1 MGKTQSLAKN
11 SKAMALLKKLAEQG
25 WRDQKIRDALMQE
38 FKCEWNIQTIRRNRK
53 KMGVIKCESGKLDEN
68 RPTLSIP
75 PPGLE
80 DHEKAGWFREQ
91 FMKSHL
97 YWELKSQFHV
107 SEIQSYMEEYGD
119 VCCQF
124 EDIVTSEFFQIDD
137 FLRHRIL
144 INRQLRLMKDLQ
156 LEVSEVVQW
165 ISSHSFDSKELEI
178 EPDKQKELNRARVD
192 QIRRLDDL
200 RNAMKSANDRYDKL
214 CDARQKIMSNLAA
227 TRKDRQDELRGG
239 KDTFFQLVSNLQSS
253 EAEREKQ
260 GRYAK
265 LTELAAKDVKKAFRK
280 PVEFPDGVSR
290 PIILDE
296 FTTFDEDDLND

>member
-1 MGKTQSLAKN
+1 MDKTQSLAKN
-11 SKAMALLKKLAEQG
+11 PKAMALLKKLAEQG
-25 WRDQKIRDALMQE
+25 WRDQKIQDALTQE

-91 FMKSHL
+91 FIKSHL
-97 YWELKSQFHV
+97 FVELKSQFHV
-107 SEIQSYMEEYGD
+107 PEIQSYMEEYGD

-137 FLRHRIL
+137 YLKHRIL
-144 INRQLRLMKDLQ
+144 INRQLKLMKDLQ
-156 LEVSEVVQW
+156 FQVSEVVQW
-165 ISSHSFDSKELEI
+165 ISSHPFDAQELEM
-178 EPDKQKELNRARVD
+178 EDHKRKELNRERVE
-192 QIRRLDDL
+192 QARRLDDL
-200 RNAMKSANDRYDKL
+200 RNAMKAANDRYDKL

-227 TRKDRQDELRGG
+227 TRKDRQEELRGG

-253 EAEREKQ
+253 AAEREKQ

-265 LTELAAKDVKKAFRK
+265 LTELAAKDIKKAFRK
-280 PVEFPDGVSR
+280 PVEFPDGISR

-296 FTTFDEDDLND
+296 HTDFEEEE

>member
-1 MGKTQSLAKN
+1 MDKIQSLAKN
-11 SKAMALLKKLAEQG
+11 PKAMALLKKFAEQG
-25 WRDQKIRDALMQE
+25 WRDKKIQDVLTQE
-38 FKCEWNIQTIRRNRK
+38 FGCEWNIQTIRRNRK
-53 KMGVIKCESGKLDEN
+53 KMGVIKCESGKLDKS
-68 RPTLSIP
+68 RPILSVP
-75 PPGLE
+75 LPGLE

-91 FMKSHL
+91 FLKSHL
-97 YWELKSQFHV
+97 FGELKSQFHA
-107 SEIQSYMEEYGD
+107 SEIQGYMEEYGD

-137 FLRHRIL
+137 YLKHRIL
-144 INRQLRLMKDLQ
+144 INRQLKLMKDLQ
-156 LEVSEVVQW
+156 YQIAEVVQW

-178 EPDKQKELNRARVD
+178 EPDKQKELNRARVY

-214 CDARQKIMSNLAA
+214 CEARQKIMANLAA
-227 TRKDRQDELRGG
+227 TRKDRQEELRGG

-253 EAEREKQ
+253 AAEREKQ

-265 LTELAAKDVKKAFRK
+265 LTELAAQDIKKVFRK
-280 PVEFPDGVSR
+280 PVEFPDGISR

-296 FTTFDEDDLND
+296 HTDFGEDDS

>member
-1 MGKTQSLAKN
+1 MS
-11 SKAMALLKKLAEQG
+11 LLKKLAEQG
-25 WRDQKIRDALMQE
+25 WRDKKIQDALTQE

-53 KMGVIKCESGKLDEN
+53 KMGVIKCESGNLGEH

-91 FMKSHL
+91 FLKSHL
-97 YWELKSQFHV
+97 FGELKGQFHA
-107 SEIQSYMEEYGD
+107 SEIQGYMEEYGD

-137 FLRHRIL
+137 YLKHRIL
-144 INRQLRLMKDLQ
+144 INRQLKLMKDLQ
-156 LEVSEVVQW
+156 LEITEVVQW
-165 ISSHSFDSKELEI
+165 ISSHPFDAQELGMEVDKKKELSRERI
-178 EPDKQKELNRARVD
+178 D

-200 RNAMKSANDRYDKL
+200 RKAMQSANDRYEKL
-214 CDARQKIMSNLAA
+214 CEVRQKIMVNLSA
-227 TRKDRQDELRGG
+227 TRKDRQEELRGG

-253 EAEREKQ
+253 LAEREKQ

-265 LTELAAKDVKKAFRK
+265 LTELAAEDIKKVFRK
-280 PVEFPDGVSR
+280 PVEFPDGISR

-296 FTTFDEDDLND
+296 DTIFEEDQ